1 MSESLISLV
10 QTQPVDG
17 GSFAPFGRLVV
28 PPHVVTSSEAWLD
41 IASAAFVGPHE
52 TRELTLDAAG
62 GQAAIAE
69 VHFTSPQFTVALD
82 EPWTLCVLPR
92 GMDPTSPGASGAWQG
107 FLMPQG
113 TGVVLDAG
121 LWHSPVCAV
130 RMTRVVVQFKDGT
143 LARGSAFVDL
153 DVTLSFD
160 VDSSL

>member
-1 MSESLISLV
+1 MLE
-10 QTQPVDG
+10 QPEAG
-17 GSFAPFGRLVV
+17 
-28 PPHVVTSSEAWLD
+28 TSSEAWLA

-92 GMDPTSPGASGAWQG
+92 GVAPSSSGAAGAWQG
-107 FLMPQG
+107 FLMPPG

-130 RMTRVVVQFKDGT
+130 RRTRVVVQFQDGT
-143 LARGSAFVDL
+143 LARGSDVVDL
-153 DVTLSFD
+153 EVQLRFD
-160 VDSSL
+160 VASSL